1 MRNVIKK
8 KKKSKAL
15 HKRKCYPWLHAF
27 PTKSNSGNFLFLF
40 FFPGNF
46 LIIMN
51 QHPAWLATKP
61 VRTWDVSTRIILS
74 RIMLTESQIFSVSNI
89 SKNVVI
95 TGILEFHEVFWL
107 NSHAVTLGMDEAA
120 NLFCHNILN
129 GSFLKRLFL

>member
-1 MRNVIKK
+1 
-8 KKKSKAL
+8 
-15 HKRKCYPWLHAF
+15 
-27 PTKSNSGNFLFLF
+27 
-40 FFPGNF
+40 
-46 LIIMN
+46 
-51 QHPAWLATKP
+51 
-61 VRTWDVSTRIILS
+61 
-74 RIMLTESQIFSVSNI
+74 MLTESQVFSVSNI